1 MNANTTVAGNGGAG
15 FITYITGSRLSF
27 AGGGGGSNTAGN
39 GYLGAATDGGVS
51 GGASTNAGAN
61 TGGGGG
67 GSAGSGGSGVVI
79 VRVKTGSMTI
89 TTTGSP
95 TITNVTVDSTAYTI
109 YRFNASG
116 SFTISSI
123 N

>member
-1 MNANTTVAGNGGAG
+1 VNANTTVAGNGGAG
-15 FITYITGSRLSF
+15 FITYVTGSRLSF

-51 GGASTNAGAN
+51 GGAGTNAGAN

-79 VRVKTGSMTI
+79 IRVKTGSMTI
-89 TTTGSP
+89 STTGSP
-95 TITNVTVDSTAYTI
+95 VVTNVTIDGIAYTI
-109 YRFNASG
+109 YRFNTSG
-116 SFTISSI
+116 TFTISAL
-123 N
+123 